1 MWASIEEANKE
12 LKKAL
17 QLPECYLHIVG
28 PETIVRSKAEI
39 QENLTPGK
47 YTVTWYVPDD
57 SEEGKFRIGVQNTIE
72 ITAKPAIETEVPLT
86 STSDPLAIAQLLA
99 RDRIA
104 DRESF
109 YNRMM
114 ELQNSARKELE
125 AERAEQRRQAQ
136 EEQREWLKM
145 QREAMREFVRDISP
159 AREATKVEDEE
170 SLLSLLTSIM
180 KDKEYEG
187 LRQTVAPA
195 VRMFI
200 AKAIT
205 KAGGMDVPSEVV
217 SE

>member
-1 MWASIEEANKE
+1 M
-12 LKKAL
+12 
-17 QLPECYLHIVG
+17 
-28 PETIVRSKAEI
+28 
-39 QENLTPGK
+39 
-47 YTVTWYVPDD
+47 
-57 SEEGKFRIGVQNTIE
+57 QNTIE
-72 ITAKPAIETEVPLT
+72 ITTKPAIETEAPLT

-125 AERAEQRRQAQ
+125 VERAEQRRQAQ

-159 AREATKVEDEE
+159 AREAIKVEDEE

-200 AKAIT
+200 TKAIT
-205 KAGGMDVPSEVV
+205 KAGGMDVPVV

>member
-72 ITAKPAIETEVPLT
+72 ITTKPAIETEAPLT

-125 AERAEQRRQAQ
+125 VERAEQRRQAQ

-200 AKAIT
+200 TKAIT
-205 KAGGMDVPSEVV
+205 KAGGMDVPVV

>member
-72 ITAKPAIETEVPLT
+72 ITTKPAIETEAPLT

-125 AERAEQRRQAQ
+125 VERAEQRRQAQ

-159 AREATKVEDEE
+159 AREAIKVEDEE

-200 AKAIT
+200 TKAIT
-205 KAGGMDVPSEVV
+205 KAGGMDVPVV

>member
-72 ITAKPAIETEVPLT
+72 ITTKPAIETEVPLT

-125 AERAEQRRQAQ
+125 VERAEQRRQAQ

-200 AKAIT
+200 TKAIT
-205 KAGGMDVPSEVV
+205 KAGGMDVPVV

>member
-72 ITAKPAIETEVPLT
+72 ITTKPAIETEAPLT

-125 AERAEQRRQAQ
+125 VERAEQRRQAQ

-205 KAGGMDVPSEVV
+205 KAGGMDVPVV